1 MSSADDARTGAS
13 RPLIHVLVLCTAALA
28 ARADELVV
36 PTAYPDIQDAINNAH
51 VGDRVLIEPG
61 EYQENIRARS
71 QVDVRGRETGRVIL
85 TPRNGAAPIVS
96 FTNVQGVLLSNITFT
111 GVDVAVEVR
120 DSLGVTIANNVFESI
135 VGTALRTDAASSV
148 QVSNNVFE
156 SSGTAIERGS
166 AATRVTNN
174 IFAGNRRALSA
185 PNDNADSGPNVSF
198 NCFFGN
204 ADPLAGQGTS
214 VQLGDPAFV
223 DTARRDFHLQQKSA
237 CLDAGTGTDV
247 IDSSVADMGAYGG
260 GLADTAP
267 FPVPKPDARVDA
279 SGKAIVL
286 GWQPNLSYHVS
297 NSANPGGYRV
307 HYSLNTGGP
316 PFDGQDADSGTKPS
330 PIDVG
335 NTGTFTLEDLAP
347 SVETPLPPRLLSV
360 EPRDGGAVLE
370 WSAVERT
377 TGYRVLYGVDAP
389 AEQSLDAG
397 TATNATVVGLVNGT
411 TYRFAV
417 TARAQATY
425 YLAVTVYDNTPSRH
439 ESAFSETAT
448 AGVGPVAESGA
459 SNALTAIPGPT
470 VPVPNLPDEGCFIAT
485 AAYGA
490 DWVAEVTILRDFRDR
505 YLLPYRLGRLVTHE
519 YYVVGKPMARYI
531 YERPYLKRPV
541 RVLLTPLVFVGLT
554 MLASSPV
561 EKAALTLLVAGLL
574 PLHGFTSRR
583 RRAAGMP
590 A

>member
-1 MSSADDARTGAS
+1 
-13 RPLIHVLVLCTAALA
+13 LLVLCTAAFA

-36 PTAYPDIQDAINNAH
+36 PTAYPDIQDAINKAH
-51 VGDRVLIEPG
+51 PGDRVVIEPG
-61 EYQENIRARS
+61 QYQENIRARS
-71 QVDVRGRETGRVIL
+71 QVDVRGREAARVIV
-85 TPRNGAAPIVS
+85 TPRNGAVPTVS

-120 DSLGVTIANNVFESI
+120 DSLGITIANNVFANI
-135 VGTALRTDAASSV
+135 VGTALRSDAASSV

-156 SSGTAIERGS
+156 SSGTAIERAS

-174 IFAGNRRALSA
+174 IFAGNRRAIAA
-185 PNDNADSGPNVSF
+185 PNDNADSAVNVSF

-204 ADPLAGQGTS
+204 ADRLAGQGTG

-223 DTARRDFHLQQKSA
+223 DTERRDFHLQQNSA

-260 GLADTAP
+260 GLADATP
-267 FPVPKPDARVDA
+267 FPVPKPDARVDT

-316 PFDGQDADSGTKPS
+316 PFDGQDAANGTRPS

-335 NTGTFTLEDLAP
+335 PTSTFTFTDLAP
-347 SVETPLPPRLLSV
+347 SIETPLPPRLVSA

-370 WSAVERT
+370 WSVVEHT
-377 TGYRVLYGVDAP
+377 TGYRVLYGVDSL

-397 TATNATVVGLVNGT
+397 TATNATVAGLVNGT

-448 AGVGPVAESGA
+448 AGVGPIAESGA
-459 SNALTAIPGPT
+459 SNALTTIPGPT
-470 VPVPNLPDEGCFIAT
+470 IPVPNLPDEGCFIAT

-490 DWVAEVTILRDFRDR
+490 DWAAEVAILRDFRDR
-505 YLLPYRLGRLVTHE
+505 YLLPYRLGRLATRE
-519 YYVVGKPMARYI
+519 YYVLGKPMARYI

-541 RVLLTPLVFVGLT
+541 RVLLSPLVFGGLT
-554 MLASSPV
+554 MLASSPI

-574 PLHGFTSRR
+574 SLRSFGWRR
-583 RRAAGMP
+583 RRAPGIP
-590 A
+590 T